1 MQSDIKSYERT
12 LKRMNQYDNNSK
24 DPIERVKGRIEAVC
38 LETEIYDYENTQ
50 ELIELFNDKIEH
62 SKKQYINPTAFIFGF
77 FVITDNKI
85 DKKKLNEIFRNNNYS
100 KELIDVDLVDIIRYA
115 RFWLKIQNSK
125 VSESFIEE
133 QIIESELI
141 PSDES
146 VENRDEDENDFVYED
161 ENDFVYE
168 DENDFVY
175 EDDDNNGAAEY
186 KQSGKYDEW

>member
-1 MQSDIKSYERT
+1 MLLDIF
-12 LKRMNQYDNNSK
+12 
-24 DPIERVKGRIEAVC
+24 
-38 LETEIYDYENTQ
+38 LEYL
-50 ELIELFNDKIEH
+50 LILINHFFYKIEH

-146 VENRDEDENDFVYED
+146 AENRDENENDFVYED

-168 DENDFVY
+168 NRDEDETDFVY
-175 EDDDNNGAAEY
+175 EDDDNNGVSEY